1 MATLNTSAKNLKYL
15 RIGFPSSSMP
25 PVRWPTR
32 TVVAVPA
39 LLPDRWQRPL
49 LASQLVVALL
59 AQTLLI
65 TRW

>member
-1 MATLNTSAKNLKYL
+1 
-15 RIGFPSSSMP
+15 
-25 PVRWPTR
+25 
-32 TVVAVPA
+32 VAVPA